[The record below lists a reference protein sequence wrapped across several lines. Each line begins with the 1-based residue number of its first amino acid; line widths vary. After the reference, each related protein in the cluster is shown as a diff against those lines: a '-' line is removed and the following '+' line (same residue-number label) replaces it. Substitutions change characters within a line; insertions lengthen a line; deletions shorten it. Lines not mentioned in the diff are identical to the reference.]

1 MERVAKKC
9 RNKGCFTKTTTK
21 NGICE
26 RCTNEA
32 SIKAISVL
40 AKLKLRQ
47 QRTKL
52 IFFDTE
58 TTGLDPYVHGM
69 HQLAGEIVIDGE
81 VVAKF
86 DYRIN
91 PFKGCKI
98 DSDALKVSNT
108 DVLNFRKYNKE
119 FQVQYMLTNLL
130 MDYKQYSEKND
141 KFYLV
146 GWRAPEFDAKFL
158 KAFFDRNSQMGTFD
172 SYFWSNPIDV
182 KVLAT
187 QYLIDKRPEMESF
200 SLAPVAKYLDIEVD
214 ESQLHKASYDAYLC
228 RKVYEIVTR

>member
-1 MERVAKKC
+1 MERFTKKC
-9 RNKGCFTKTTTK
+9 RNKGCFSKTSAK

-32 SIKAISVL
+32 SIKAISLL
-40 AKLKLRQ
+40 AKLKYRQ
-47 QRTKL
+47 HRTKL

-58 TTGLDPYVHGM
+58 TTGIDPYLHGM

-98 DSDALKVSNT
+98 DNEALNVSHTN
-108 DVLNFRKYNKE
+108 VLDFRKYNQE
-119 FQVQYMLTNLL
+119 FQVLYMLTNLL
-130 MDYKQYSEKND
+130 LDYKSYSNNND

-146 GWRAPEFDAKFL
+146 GWRAPEFDVKFL
-158 KAFFDRNSQMGTFD
+158 KAFFDRNSSLGTFD
-172 SYFWSNPIDV
+172 SFFWSNPIDV
-182 KVLAT
+182 KTLAT
-187 QYLIDKRPEMESF
+187 QHLIDERPFMESF

-214 ESQLHKASYDAYLC
+214 ESKLHSAAYDAYLG
-228 RKVYEIVTR
+228 RKVYEKVK